1 MSEIKSVGGVRDMK
15 DWTKNAWNKVAIPLV
30 LAGLNWAGTER
41 IDRDK
46 KKGVSQ
52 FAITGMIF
60 GKQTY
65 FLCLV
70 VLKKIWLLTCFII
83 NF

>member
-1 MSEIKSVGGVRDMK
+1 MSEIKCVGGVRDMK

-30 LAGLNWAGTER
+30 LAGLNWAGTAR

-52 FAITGMIF
+52 FAITALLY
-60 GKQTY
+60 GKQTF
-65 FLCLV
+65 FLRNSV
-70 VLKKIWLLTCFII
+70 IK
-83 NF
+83 